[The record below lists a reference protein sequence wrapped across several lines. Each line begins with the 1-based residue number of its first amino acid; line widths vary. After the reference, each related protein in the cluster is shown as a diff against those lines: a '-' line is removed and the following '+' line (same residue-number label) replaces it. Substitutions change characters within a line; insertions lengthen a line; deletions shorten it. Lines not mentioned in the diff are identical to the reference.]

1 MRRWQIL
8 PSIFVLLLVCDE
20 VTAGDREDVLATM
33 DAIKTAWTS
42 GDVDTAQKHFL
53 PKVDNFDIDGG
64 LLSPMG
70 FDDARAAFAAGLKFK
85 LQLIHNDVRVYGD
98 TGILRGYQ
106 VRQVTPPGGTPIN
119 MTIRVSVVFVK
130 QKDQWKVAH
139 WHASHLT
146 PPNPK

>member
-64 LLSPMG
+64 LLFPMA
-70 FDDARAAFAAGLKFK
+70 FDDTRAAFAAGLQFK
-85 LQLIHNDVRVYGD
+85 VQVVHPDIRFYGD
-98 TGILRGYQ
+98 TAIVRAYQ
-106 VRQVTPPGGTPIN
+106 IRQVTPPGGTLIN
-119 MTIRVSVVFVK
+119 MTVRATVVFVK
-130 QKDQWKVAH
+130 QKGQWKCAH
-139 WHASHLT
+139 WHASYLT

>member
-1 MRRWQIL
+1 MRKWQIL
-8 PSIFVLLLVCDE
+8 ASIFALLVVNGE
-20 VTAGDREDVLATM
+20 AKAGDREDVLATM

-53 PKVDNFDIDGG
+53 PEVDNFDIDGG
-64 LLSPMG
+64 LLFPMG

-85 LQLIHNDVRVYGD
+85 VQLIHNDVRVYGD

-106 VRQVTPPGGTPIN
+106 VRQVTPPGGTLIN
-119 MTIRVSVVFVK
+119 MTIRVTVVFVK
-130 QKDQWKVAH
+130 QKGQWKVAH